1 MSDYRSYPS
10 PQQTPQRGRPS
21 TPSKPLYAP
30 AVQTPHASPVFPQ
43 TPCRGKT
50 SRGLPTPQVTPFPK
64 HRDGSPVKLY
74 TPKEFA
80 EMNLKRS
87 GSAARP
93 RVASTGSPTK
103 PRFPSTMVPPNQRR
117 VASAT
122 ETPTRTN
129 RTNGRPPTFLNLT
142 SPQGACQNLPPRFR
156 TRSSSPTKAPTRSLA
171 APVDLVA
178 LRRER
183 REPGRTRHTLRLLSV
198 ISKCWGDDTQN
209 YFRWTFKDSLLRG
222 GCEERDP
229 GDIWRELRCVVGG
242 LWPNLQEWIM
252 RQSPSEEDAVWFGC
266 AHEEYAVNPQIDCG
280 QSSQERVGFSS
291 TSPQ

>member
-1 MSDYRSYPS
+1 MSDYSSYPS

-30 AVQTPHASPVFPQ
+30 AVQTPHASPVFPK
-43 TPCRGKT
+43 TPFKSKT

-74 TPKEFA
+74 TPKEYA
-80 EMNLKRS
+80 EMNLQRS
-87 GSAARP
+87 GSSTRP
-93 RVASTGSPTK
+93 RVVSTGSPTK
-103 PRFPSTMVPPNQRR
+103 PRFPSTMVPPTQRR

-122 ETPTRTN
+122 DTPTRPN
-129 RTNGRPPTFLNLT
+129 RSNGRTPTFLNPT
-142 SPQGACQNLPPRFR
+142 SPCQNVPPRFR
-156 TRSSSPTKAPTRSLA
+156 TRSSSPTKAPTRSPA

-183 REPGRTRHTLRLLSV
+183 REPGPTRRTFRLLSV

-222 GCEERDP
+222 GCEEREP
-229 GDIWRELRCVVGG
+229 GDIWRELRSVVGD

-252 RQSPSEEDAVWFGC
+252 HQSPSEEDAVWFGC
-266 AHEEYAVNPQIDCG
+266 APYADEYANPHIE
-280 QSSQERVGFSS
+280 QSSQERFGFSS
-291 TSPQ
+291 TSLQTR